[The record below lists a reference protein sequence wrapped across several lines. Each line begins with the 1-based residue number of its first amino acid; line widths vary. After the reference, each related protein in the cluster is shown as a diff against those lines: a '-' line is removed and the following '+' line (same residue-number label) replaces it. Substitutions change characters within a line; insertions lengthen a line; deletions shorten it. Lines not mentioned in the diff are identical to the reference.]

1 MTISTGDIEAIVQL
15 FEQSSWKELELQV
28 GEAELFLGKDAGGR
42 ASWET
47 RGGAAAAPAASS
59 PAPRAAAG
67 PAAPPAPAAAAP
79 SSTGPAAVPEGC
91 VVVPAPSLGTF
102 YRSAK
107 PGAPA
112 FVDIG
117 QRVEADTELCLVEVM
132 KLFTTLRA
140 GVAGVVRDVLVKD
153 GSLVEFGQPLFLIDT
168 HG

>member
-42 ASWET
+42 ASWEV
-47 RGGAAAAPAASS
+47 RGGAAAALAAHT
-59 PAPRAAAG
+59 PAPRAAA
-67 PAAPPAPAAAAP
+67 PQAPASAAP
-79 SSTGPAAVPEGC
+79 SPAGPAAVPEGC